1 MSFHHLRPQ
10 HMVSYPK
17 TALRKKNIVKFL
29 LTGIKSIVYNDKCA
43 ISSLLG
49 ALRLNYVRYGRVSVP
64 GLLSKI
70 TIRRCN
76 SWQPN
81 VPISPKSFM
90 VRKYTASARECP
102 PRMVGK
108 SLPAAAPRVALDCLT
123 DWQMGTDRKYCI
135 WGVDDEQ
142 SSTPD
147 KHLLVKCAPRA
158 LCRVPKKEG

>member
-1 MSFHHLRPQ
+1 MNFRRRRKEGKPSPGVSPKLSIGWQIKQKHFFSKSCVPHHLRPQ
-10 HMVSYPK
+10 HMVSHPK
-17 TALRKKNIVKFL
+17 IAGRKKNIVKFL

-123 DWQMGTDRKYCI
+123 D
-135 WGVDDEQ
+135 
-142 SSTPD
+142 
-147 KHLLVKCAPRA
+147 
-158 LCRVPKKEG
+158 